1 MYINIIFYHI
11 PLHEGNSC
19 AGATLGEVG
28 NSNGS
33 DFTVLTCKSSFV
45 ECLCCLRKTRNM
57 IVPATIVT
65 AATALIA
72 IPTIAAPA
80 NPLLLSVEGVPV
92 VVAATA
98 IPVPVLVSVLVSVS
112 VLVIVFDTTLAGV
125 STTVPVLNRE
135 PLWLEMLHILV
146 ENTDG
151 VEFGVIVPMDL
162 LGSTLYCFDAATVG
176 VTFEFGESHR
186 GLQTL
191 M

>member
-1 MYINIIFYHI
+1 
-11 PLHEGNSC
+11 
-19 AGATLGEVG
+19 
-28 NSNGS
+28 
-33 DFTVLTCKSSFV
+33 
-45 ECLCCLRKTRNM
+45 M

-98 IPVPVLVSVLVSVS
+98 IPVPVLVFVSIS

-125 STTVPVLNRE
+125 STAVPVLNRE

-146 ENTDG
+146 EKTDG